1 MQKKSLVI
9 ALSAA
14 LLAPMAALGQGLYLG
29 GGIGDSELDEFG
41 NSNTSLRLL
50 GGYWFSDRFAL
61 ELAYQDFGTFK
72 KRAVRAE
79 AESLSISAL
88 GALPINQ
95 QWSLFARAGLARTST
110 EVRAGGWRDSDDDF
124 SLALGLGVSWLVAPQ
139 VELRADYELLHDVSF
154 GSTDD
159 SDIDTFGVSAVYR
172 F

>member
-1 MQKKSLVI
+1 MKKKSLAI

-14 LLAPMAALGQGLYLG
+14 LLAPVAALGHGLYLG
-29 GGIGDSELDEFG
+29 GGIGDSELDELG
-41 NSNTSLRLL
+41 NSNTSIRLL

-79 AESLSISAL
+79 AEALSISAL
-88 GALPINQ
+88 GALPLNQ
-95 QWSLFARAGLARTST
+95 QWSLFARAGLARTSS
-110 EVRAGGWRDSDDDF
+110 EVRVGGYRDSDDDF
-124 SLALGLGVSWLVAPQ
+124 SFVFGLGVSWLVAPQ

-154 GSTDD
+154 GGIGD
-159 SDIDTFGVSAVYR
+159 SDIDTFGVSAAYR